1 MPPPQSLPVSSR
13 PPEGRPVRSGFL
25 GKRLGWTRSSYAMM
39 SVFAAVLALIMVVWW
54 PLVQQYFASYN
65 PAYPFW
71 VQTDWLLLGI
81 FLVMSLLIM
90 AGADLKSDT
99 WIVVVGLAGGLVI
112 ESWGTRTGLWSYF
125 TGERPPLWII
135 PAWPVASLAIDRL
148 VRFLK
153 RLPWLPNRAGQAV
166 YWLIFLSFYISLL
179 SFVRPTWGNPLTW
192 MALLAVALI
201 VLSPGDHRLAVLNFI
216 AGSALGYFLEVW
228 GTTRG
233 CWAYYTLQTPPPFA
247 VFAHGLAAMAFWR
260 AGLILA
266 HYRARLLRAIP
277 SPSWVRKGLDLP

>member
-1 MPPPQSLPVSSR
+1 MPDPQPVPSSNPTADGQLAR
-13 PPEGRPVRSGFL
+13 PGFL
-25 GKRLGWTRSSYAMM
+25 GRRLGWTRSSYAML
-39 SVFAAVLALIMVVWW
+39 SAFAAVLLLIIIVWW
-54 PLVQQYFASYN
+54 PLVQQYFSTYD
-65 PAYPFW
+65 PAFPFW

-90 AGADLKSDT
+90 AGADLKSDA
-99 WIVVVGLAGGLVI
+99 WIVVVGMAGGLVI

-153 RLPWLPNRAGQAV
+153 RLTWPAGRAAKVV
-166 YWLIFLSFYISLL
+166 YWLVFLAFYLALL
-179 SFVRPTWGNPLTW
+179 SFVRPTWGSPLTW

-201 VLSPGDHRLAVLNFI
+201 VLSPGDYRLATLNFI

-233 CWAYYTLQTPPPFA
+233 CWIYYTLQTPPPFA
-247 VFAHGLAAMAFWR
+247 VFAHGMAAVAFWR

-266 HYRARLLRAIP
+266 RVRVRLLRLFP
-277 SPSWVRKGLDLP
+277 SPGWLKKSLDLP